1 MTTEVEVGNKGES
14 QETPDALWNKVQADR
29 TAQAG
34 EGDQTPPEGAQVQT
48 QEQGQAD
55 PLAALPEPTRE
66 LIKGL
71 ETRVA
76 AQEEEAK
83 RTRQQL
89 ASAHGTIGNLKQ
101 RLDASQVTLQ
111 KITPTAEAMEAER
124 AARAKKET
132 EEKEKRRAELRGRMS
147 DMVGLTEEELAE
159 LLPADAKPAAEAKP
173 EPKPADAATPEP
185 AKANGESAD
194 DQIRVLT
201 LQRELSDRV
210 PGWIKTRETPEFK
223 AWRAGPGKSVFEA
236 KAGSW
241 DPDEAAEVFKA
252 FEKHK
257 SDAAKVAQVEKDRQD
272 RLRRGETPQGRGSS
286 TGDVDLSPD
295 AAWNKVKRDREK
307 ARATG

>member
-1 MTTEVEVGNKGES
+1 MTTEVQKDGKSET

-29 TAQAG
+29 TAEADVVDQA
-34 EGDQTPPEGAQVQT
+34 PPEGAA
-48 QEQGQAD
+48 EQGKAD

-71 ETRVA
+71 ETRIT
-76 AQEEEAK
+76 AQEEENR

-111 KITPTAEAMEAER
+111 KIAPTAEAMEADR
-124 AARAKKET
+124 AAQAKKDADA
-132 EEKEKRRAELRGRMS
+132 KAARRAELLTRMG
-147 DMVGLTEEELAE
+147 DMTGLSAEELAE
-159 LLPADAKPAAEAKP
+159 LGLDAKPAAEEKPAAKEEPEKKP
-173 EPKPADAATPEP
+173 EAETGGDE
-185 AKANGESAD
+185 ESAEEK
-194 DQIRVLT
+194 IKVLT

-223 AWRAGPGKSVFEA
+223 AWRDGPGKEIFAA
-236 KAGSW
+236 KASSW
-241 DPDEAAEVFKA
+241 DPDEVAEVFKA
-252 FEKHK
+252 FDKHK
-257 SDAAKVAQVEKDRQD
+257 SDAAKVAQVEKERQE
-272 RLRRGETPQGRGSS
+272 RLRRGENPQGRGSS

-307 ARATG
+307 ARASG